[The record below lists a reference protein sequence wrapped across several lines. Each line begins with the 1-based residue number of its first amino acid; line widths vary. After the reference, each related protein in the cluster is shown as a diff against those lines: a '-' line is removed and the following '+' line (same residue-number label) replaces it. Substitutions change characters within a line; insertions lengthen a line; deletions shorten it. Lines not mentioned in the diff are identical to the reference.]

1 MAVHLGT
8 AIAMVE
14 VEEVGVDMVVVVAA
28 AAEVVDDIEGKVA
41 MSEFSY
47 LCGWAVGEFGDGSL

>member
-1 MAVHLGT
+1 MLVAVHLGT

-41 MSEFSY
+41 MSE
-47 LCGWAVGEFGDGSL
+47 